1 MHRTGPT
8 VPRNIRR
15 AFRRVVSV
23 LLLVLVGHQVFV
35 PDVHGCPPIAGNG
48 SAAGAESTAHDQ
60 MGMPHDARPARAPA
74 HQTNCDHVNVPGS
87 CTVCAVLPLG
97 VTVITDATHSVSTRA
112 FAFPAALASVSDV
125 APDVPPP
132 RA

>member
-15 AFRRVVSV
+15 ALRRVVSA
-23 LLLVLVGHQVFV
+23 LLLVLVGPQLFV
-35 PDVHGCPPIAGNG
+35 PDVHGCAPVVGDG
-48 SAAGAESTAHDQ
+48 SAASAESTAHDQ
-60 MGMPHDARPARAPA
+60 MGMPIDAPPARAPA
-74 HQTNCDHVNVPGS
+74 HRTNCDHSNMAGS
-87 CTVCAVLPLG
+87 CTACAVLPLG
-97 VTVITDATHSVSTRA
+97 LTVITDATHSVSTRA